1 MKVLGL
7 ENPTVGKSHG
17 SDLFQRIFKMSILQ
31 FVLKRFNCL
40 SLGFSVE
47 KSRHS
52 GALNIAYDGFFQI
65 SISNKKPFEFRV

>member
-1 MKVLGL
+1 
-7 ENPTVGKSHG
+7 
-17 SDLFQRIFKMSILQ
+17 MSKLQ

-65 SISNKKPFEFRV
+65 SISNKKQFEFRFRMENFRDSGPLNVVYGVFFY